1 MNLSEDKML
10 LLNHEVEVIIDKKR
24 IKNIYFRINDEGNI
38 YITCP
43 ILTSNLTINRLL
55 SKNVKSL
62 ERMYKSYL
70 NKSNKKQKVMYL
82 GKEMD
87 YIEYNKVM
95 INDGIIYG
103 PSVDKINEYLE
114 KHSLS
119 LFEERM
125 QLYINEFSNIP
136 KFRLRIRKMKTRWGV
151 NNFKSKTIT
160 LNTEL
165 IHYRYDCIDYVII
178 YVCKNNFFDI

>member
-1 MNLSEDKML
+1 ML

-38 YITCP
+38 YVTCP

-87 YIEYNKVM
+87 YIEYKKVM
-95 INDGIIYG
+95 INDGIIY
-103 PSVDKINEYLE
+103 
-114 KHSLS
+114 
-119 LFEERM
+119 
-125 QLYINEFSNIP
+125 
-136 KFRLRIRKMKTRWGV
+136 
-151 NNFKSKTIT
+151 
-160 LNTEL
+160 
-165 IHYRYDCIDYVII
+165 
-178 YVCKNNFFDI
+178 